1 MRDNP
6 EIRAAGAG
14 ALAVCIYALLV
25 LSTGRI
31 PLDDFARLLAFY
43 LKTSFSL
50 WLFLGLMTLLVELYR
65 KWPRNGPGPSPLAVI
80 VAVGRGRWER
90 DRFASLFWPPL
101 LFALLMASF
110 NAYKQMVLPLAGFG
124 YDPAFAAADKALFF
138 GSDPWQLTHA
148 VLGSADATWLVDR
161 AYHAW
166 FVPMSLGVLLCAWL
180 PASTYRLRNQY
191 LLSYIAI
198 WIGIGSVLAFLMPSA
213 GPCYYEAFHGSYP
226 SFAELNARLVEAQA
240 ASGANLTALA
250 NQAGLLRMFG
260 GESLAVG
267 AGISAMP
274 SVHNGLA
281 VLFAIAAWRANKWLG
296 AALAA
301 YAVLIWIGSIHLGW
315 HYAIDGL
322 LAAVLTFGI
331 WLVAGRVTAWLE
343 RRVPREQAK
352 AALA

>member
-1 MRDNP
+1 MRDNR

-14 ALAVCIYALLV
+14 ALAVGAYALLV

-31 PLDDFARLLAFY
+31 PLGDFASLLAFY

-50 WLFLGLMTLLVELYR
+50 WLFLGLLTLLVELYR
-65 KWPRNGPGPSPLAVI
+65 NRPRGGPGPSPLAVLF
-80 VAVGRGRWER
+80 AVGRKRWER

-110 NAYKQMVLPLAGFG
+110 NAFKQMVLPAAGFA
-124 YDPAFAAADKALFF
+124 YDPAFAAADKALFM
-138 GSDPWQLTHA
+138 GVDPWRVTHA
-148 VLGSADATWLVDR
+148 VLGSPDATWLVDR

-226 SFAELNARLVEAQA
+226 SFAELNARLVAAQGA
-240 ASGANLTALA
+240 AGANLTALA
-250 NQAGLLRMFG
+250 NQAGLLRLFG
-260 GESLAVG
+260 GENLAVG

-281 VLFAIAAWRANKWLG
+281 VLFAIAAWRVNKWLG

-322 LAAVLTFGI
+322 LAAVLTLGI
-331 WLVAGRVTAWLE
+331 WKVAGRVTE
-343 RRVPREQAK
+343 RLGRPAAQAGAK

>member
-1 MRDNP
+1 MRNNP
-6 EIRAAGAG
+6 EIRAAAAG
-14 ALAVCIYALLV
+14 ALVVGSYALLV

-31 PLDDFARLLAFY
+31 PMGDFARLLAFY

-50 WLFLGLMTLLVELYR
+50 WLFLGLLTLLVELWR
-65 KWPRNGPGPSPLAVI
+65 KRPRSGPGPSPLAVI

-110 NAYKQMVLPLAGFG
+110 NAYKQMVLPAAGFAL
-124 YDPAFAAADKALFF
+124 DPAFAAADKMLFL
-138 GSDPWQLTHA
+138 GNDPWRVTHA
-148 VLGSADATWLVDR
+148 FLGSPDATWLVDR

-191 LLSYIAI
+191 LLSYVAI
-198 WIGIGSVLAFLMPSA
+198 WIGIGSLLAFLMPSA
-213 GPCYYEAFHGSYP
+213 GPCYYEHFHGSYP
-226 SFAELNARLVEAQA
+226 SFAELHDRLAAAQA
-240 ASGANLTALA
+240 AAGANLTALA

-260 GESLAVG
+260 GDSLAVG

-281 VLFAIAAWRANKWLG
+281 LLFAIAAWRVNKWLG
-296 AALAA
+296 AVLAA
-301 YAVLIWIGSIHLGW
+301 YAVLIWVGSIHLGW

-322 LAAVLTFGI
+322 LAAGLTFAI
-331 WLVAGRVTAWLE
+331 WWAAGRVTERFE
-343 RRVPREQAK
+343 RRVPQAEAK
-352 AALA
+352 PALA